1 MLYRF
6 FFILMIFSQLLFAES
21 FCKYDHTINLIKF
34 FVLDNNKD
42 YQYLEEGIPRFIYS
56 YLRSKFF
63 IASFNNPTITIN
75 QKSQCSQTYLATVKL
90 KLDSKANVQ
99 NDLDIKT
106 QLKNLSLQLDADS
119 IITGTIQPNEKNLKV
134 KIYYFNSLTNDF
146 LEKQIFLNKEDPY
159 QEENQKILKE
169 NIFNIYKYITRNNL
183 KKIFI
188 KTSLK
193 DYSVY
198 VNDISYGK
206 NLESLELPED
216 DFKISVYHEDCKK
229 TYFTN
234 QIKNSNIYFDCDNN
248 IKKLIL
254 IDSEPTNADVFVDE
268 RFVGKTPLSLDLPE
282 KIYRVRIS
290 SDGYIDKN
298 ILIDLQ
304 KSSTNKIFVSLN
316 KGNNQEYYYQKQYAI
331 SNWTYYDLS
340 FGMAIQSLFFAG
352 GWAYTQVQKEKVLD
366 SVRSPFIP
374 NYFINPLELTLI
386 QYAILEN
393 ARKKSI
399 YWHRQ
404 GQLYGGLGIL
414 SLFASGYFL
423 YKGIQ
428 SDQQKKYEI
437 LVGNKQNFSFYFSYL
452 F

>member
-34 FVLDNNKD
+34 FVLDKNID
-42 YQYLEEGIPRFIYS
+42 YQYLEEGIPRFVYS

-90 KLDSKANVQ
+90 KLDPKANVQ

-169 NIFNIYKYITRNNL
+169 NIYNIYKYITRNNL

-206 NLESLELPED
+206 NLESL
-216 DFKISVYHEDCKK
+216 
-229 TYFTN
+229 
-234 QIKNSNIYFDCDNN
+234 
-248 IKKLIL
+248 
-254 IDSEPTNADVFVDE
+254 A
-268 RFVGKTPLSLDLPE
+268 
-282 KIYRVRIS
+282 
-290 SDGYIDKN
+290 
-298 ILIDLQ
+298 
-304 KSSTNKIFVSLN
+304 VS
-316 KGNNQEYYYQKQYAI
+316 
-331 SNWTYYDLS
+331 
-340 FGMAIQSLFFAG
+340 
-352 GWAYTQVQKEKVLD
+352 YTH
-366 SVRSPFIP
+366 
-374 NYFINPLELTLI
+374 LTLPTTP
-386 QYAILEN
+386 Y
-393 ARKKSI
+393 
-399 YWHRQ
+399 
-404 GQLYGGLGIL
+404 
-414 SLFASGYFL
+414 
-423 YKGIQ
+423 
-428 SDQQKKYEI
+428 
-437 LVGNKQNFSFYFSYL
+437 V
-452 F
+452 

>member
-1 MLYRF
+1 
-6 FFILMIFSQLLFAES
+6 
-21 FCKYDHTINLIKF
+21 
-34 FVLDNNKD
+34 
-42 YQYLEEGIPRFIYS
+42 
-56 YLRSKFF
+56 
-63 IASFNNPTITIN
+63 
-75 QKSQCSQTYLATVKL
+75 
-90 KLDSKANVQ
+90 
-99 NDLDIKT
+99 
-106 QLKNLSLQLDADS
+106 
-119 IITGTIQPNEKNLKV
+119 
-134 KIYYFNSLTNDF
+134 
-146 LEKQIFLNKEDPY
+146 
-159 QEENQKILKE
+159 
-169 NIFNIYKYITRNNL
+169 
-183 KKIFI
+183 
-188 KTSLK
+188 
-193 DYSVY
+193 
-198 VNDISYGK
+198 
-206 NLESLELPED
+206 
-216 DFKISVYHEDCKK
+216 
-229 TYFTN
+229 
-234 QIKNSNIYFDCDNN
+234 
-248 IKKLIL
+248 L

-290 SDGYIDKN
+290 LDGYIDKN